1 MGRPRL
7 AALVLVLSTVVGCAA
22 PTSKVAGTPAP
33 VDDPGSAVPT
43 SPASTGTSGPSPSV
57 SRSPDT
63 GSGRTLLL
71 PPLVRDQIIA
81 AWVAGV
87 RLEPGDV
94 AGVSPGTAYYGY
106 MPSTGTYWAVAMF
119 DPTEAWERKA
129 RASPGSSV
137 ALQFQ
142 DGPWVFSHKRG
153 QGWRYVGATGGEV
166 CPPKVPAAMLA
177 AWGLSAGSC

>member
-1 MGRPRL
+1 VVRPRL
-7 AALVLVLSTVVGCAA
+7 AALVVVVSAVAGCAA
-22 PTSKVAGTPAP
+22 PTSTVPGAPAP
-33 VDDPGSAVPT
+33 VDDPAAPT
-43 SPASTGTSGPSPSV
+43 ASTPRTRSSPSPSA

-81 AWVAGV
+81 AWVAGAG
-87 RLEPGDV
+87 LERGDV

-106 MPSTGTYWAVAMF
+106 MPSTGTYWAIAMF

-129 RASPGSSV
+129 RASPGSGV

-153 QGWRYVGATGGEV
+153 QGWRYLGHTGGAV

-177 AWGLSAGSC
+177 AWGLPTGSC